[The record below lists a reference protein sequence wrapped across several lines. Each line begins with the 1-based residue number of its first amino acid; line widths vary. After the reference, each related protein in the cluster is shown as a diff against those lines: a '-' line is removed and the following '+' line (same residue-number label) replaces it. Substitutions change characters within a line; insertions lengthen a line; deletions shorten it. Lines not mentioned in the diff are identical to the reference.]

1 MILRNACS
9 TAAIWGSLLACMPT
23 YVDAERCPRGEQH
36 VDGHCLPTPS
46 LVFQRCIEV
55 FRTTT
60 VELDRG
66 RQFAAGATVPQ
77 GSVEVEHGQRDR
89 ERREFTGV
97 AADDLP
103 LAVAECR
110 RQEEAE
116 RTSQVARAWADAAD
130 ARADAEASRLETVTL
145 RGELERA
152 REALQR
158 HGARTAARF
167 ADLPQ
172 VDADA
177 PAHESAATPDGEAVD
192 SEAVDAEPVDT
203 EVADTEPA
211 DVEAVDTDG

>member
-1 MILRNACS
+1 MILRSACS
-9 TAAIWGSLLACMPT
+9 TAAIWGSVVACMPT
-23 YVDAERCPRGEQH
+23 YVETEQCPRGEQR

-66 RQFAAGATVPQ
+66 RQFAAGAAVPQ

-152 REALQR
+152 RAALQR
-158 HGARTAARF
+158 QGTRTAARF

-172 VDADA
+172 VDADSPA
-177 PAHESAATPDGEAVD
+177 PES
-192 SEAVDAEPVDT
+192 SHDT
-203 EVADTEPA
+203 EVGDTEVGDTEVGDTEVGDAEVGDA
-211 DVEAVDTDG
+211 DG